1 MCNAQCGCVNMYL
14 LHTVE
19 NLFATLRAMA
29 FLKVAA
35 ALEGSLPWQDPSW
48 VLSRADLAP
57 PGNRREPTPR
67 HQFRSN
73 RHCNCYDQ
81 ERPVTKQSLVEM
93 GRGGHTSPA
102 PLLLALLIVGLL
114 CSGASAACDPGWTGA
129 HCVLCDP
136 ANTTA
141 CTAVYAGSTCA
152 VESPEEAFNATTV
165 LKGYDDCSIVESTL
179 EGMTLDQASLYGRCG
194 TNLTGLEGAWACR
207 LFFSATSPAADLKVE
222 LTGCTRPT
230 DPPADGD
237 LVVDCATVSPSCTS
251 GCDPT
256 TPPE

>member
-1 MCNAQCGCVNMYL
+1 MCGVRPCVPHLQREHL
-14 LHTVE
+14 LNDH
-19 NLFATLRAMA
+19 AM
-29 FLKVAA
+29 
-35 ALEGSLPWQDPSW
+35 P
-48 VLSRADLAP
+48 VL
-57 PGNRREPTPR
+57 
-67 HQFRSN
+67 
-73 RHCNCYDQ
+73 
-81 ERPVTKQSLVEM
+81 
-93 GRGGHTSPA
+93 
-102 PLLLALLIVGLL
+102 
-114 CSGASAACDPGWTGA
+114 AACDPGWTGA

-141 CTAVYAGSTCA
+141 CAAVYAGSMCA

-256 TPPE
+256 TPPGAAPWLFFRPPHLLLSWGCAHLL